1 MQKNFYIFRHGESTY
16 NVEGRVQGH
25 SDDSLLTI
33 KGREQAYATAQ
44 LLKNKKIEIII
55 SSPLKRA
62 EETGLIVSGFIKAPL
77 IFDKAFIEVNVGV
90 IEGMLYTEVLER
102 YKSSYDRWRS
112 SDKNFIG
119 VHFKN
124 GETKLNVRKRVFK
137 ALRYY
142 AEKTPYQNIAISAHG
157 IILIQALL
165 ALGIEQRDIPNGAI
179 VHLQYLDNNWKS
191 LGFVTS

>member
-25 SDDSLLTI
+25 SDDSLLTE
-33 KGREQAYATAQ
+33 KGRGQAAETAR
-44 LLKNKKIEIII
+44 LLKDKKIDIII

-62 EETGLIVSGFIKAPL
+62 EETGLIVSAHIDVPM
-77 IFDKAFIEVNVGV
+77 IIDHAFIEVNVGV

-112 SDKNFIG
+112 SDKNYIG
-119 VHFKN
+119 IHFKN
-124 GETKLNVRKRVFK
+124 GETKLNVRRRVFK
-137 ALRYY
+137 ALKYY
-142 AEKTPYQNIAISAHG
+142 AEKTPYRNIAVSAHG
-157 IILIQALL
+157 IILIQVLL

-179 VHLQYLDNNWKS
+179 VHLRYEDNDWNC
-191 LGFVTS
+191 LGFVKF